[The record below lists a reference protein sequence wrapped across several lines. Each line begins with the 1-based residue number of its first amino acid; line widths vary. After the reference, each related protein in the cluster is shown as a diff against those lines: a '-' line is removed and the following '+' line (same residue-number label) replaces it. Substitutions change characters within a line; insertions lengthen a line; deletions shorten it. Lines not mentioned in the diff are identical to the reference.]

1 MAYHKDA
8 QAAVRRRRG
17 SSASSQH
24 STSLLHT
31 VKAVESKIESA
42 LLWAWDDLPDWRRDN
57 AFIHTGYRP
66 TSNSY
71 RGSFDSLFSLH
82 NESVNIWTHL
92 LGSIVFTVAG
102 LTSLYLFEAIVAARY
117 ATATTADVVVFACFF
132 AGAFSCLGMSATFHA
147 LCNHSPEVAKW
158 GNKLDY
164 SGIVLL
170 IVGSYVPALYYGFYC
185 LPRLMGLYLS
195 GIVLLG
201 LGCLTVSWF
210 EHFRTPEWRPYRAM
224 MFVGLGVSG
233 VVPVLHGLTIYGF
246 SELNERMGLSWV
258 LLQGVLYI
266 SGAFLYAV
274 RWPERTSPKKYDIWG
289 SSHQIFHVLV
299 VLAAASHLY
308 GMTLAFDFHHGALGA
323 RC

>member
-1 MAYHKDA
+1 MALDKDT
-8 QAAVRRRRG
+8 QATVRRRRG
-17 SSASSQH
+17 TSSSSSSSQP
-24 STSLLHT
+24 SATLLDT

-71 RGSFDSLFSLH
+71 RGSFASLFSLH

-92 LGSIVFTVAG
+92 LGSILFTVFG
-102 LTSLYLFEAIVAARY
+102 LTALYLFEAIVAARY

-185 LPRLMGLYLS
+185 LPRLMEVYLS
-195 GIVLLG
+195 GVRFSSSSFIH
-201 LGCLTVSWF
+201 VSF
-210 EHFRTPEWRPYRAM
+210 
-224 MFVGLGVSG
+224 
-233 VVPVLHGLTIYGF
+233 
-246 SELNERMGLSWV
+246 
-258 LLQGVLYI
+258 
-266 SGAFLYAV
+266 
-274 RWPERTSPKKYDIWG
+274 
-289 SSHQIFHVLV
+289 FHNVK
-299 VLAAASHLY
+299 
-308 GMTLAFDFHHGALGA
+308 T
-323 RC
+323 